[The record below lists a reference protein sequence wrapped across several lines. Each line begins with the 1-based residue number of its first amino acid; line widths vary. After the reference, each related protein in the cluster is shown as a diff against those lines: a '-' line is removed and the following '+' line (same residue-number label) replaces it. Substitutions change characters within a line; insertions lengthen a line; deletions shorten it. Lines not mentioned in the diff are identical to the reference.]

1 MLDLAPLSILLSR
14 LASVP
19 MIRTV
24 LEAVD
29 VLDTKKDEVI
39 EAFDRWAIENW
50 LISAIL
56 LGAAIVLFMLRR
68 PIAKGILYVLL
79 TRTRH
84 RYPEAYKAMRE
95 EMYKPLGC
103 LFPALLLSIS
113 ASLATFIPEPW
124 DKITVR
130 VFDTIVTVTAFWLLY
145 KTAMYVG
152 IIVMRRPTKTGLPIG
167 DTGAKFVV
175 SMTRVAII
183 VIGVFVV
190 LSLWVKNVAGLVTGL
205 GIGGLAISL
214 ASQDLLA
221 NFLGSLALLLD
232 EPFKVGDWIITSH
245 GEGTVEEIGMRSSKL
260 RMFDGGQMT
269 IPNKELASCA
279 IINSSNRERR
289 RAEMRLTLPWEM
301 SSEQCDEFRERL
313 AVLLDSIEPITTV
326 QFIEIDHLKP
336 EGMELY
342 IRYFTG
348 EDFDEAWKTRTEVNR
363 GMMKIADEMNLHL
376 YIPGHIIL
384 IGDETND

>member
-1 MLDLAPLSILLSR
+1 MLIQAPLAMLLKQV
-14 LASVP
+14 ATVP
-19 MIRTV
+19 AVLTV
-24 LEAVD
+24 LDAKE
-29 VLDTKKDEVI
+29 EVI
-39 EAFDRWAIENW
+39 EAFDRWATENW
-50 LISAIL
+50 LTSAIL
-56 LGAAIVLFMLRR
+56 LVVAVVLFIFRKPL
-68 PIAKGILYVLL
+68 AKGALHILL
-79 TRTRH
+79 TRTRRH
-84 RYPEAYKAMRE
+84 YPEAYKSMRE

-103 LFPALLLSIS
+103 LVPAFLLSIS
-113 ASLATFIPEPW
+113 ASLASFIPEPW
-124 DKITVR
+124 DKITSR
-130 VFDTIVTVTAFWLLY
+130 IFDTIVTIAAFWLLY

-152 IIVMRRPTKTGLPIG
+152 IIIMRRPTKTGLPIG

-190 LSLWVKNVAGLVTGL
+190 LSLWVKNVSGLITGL

-245 GEGTVEEIGMRSSKL
+245 GEGDVEEVGMRSSKL
-260 RMFDGGQMT
+260 RTFDGAQMI
-269 IPNKELASCA
+269 IPNKELANIV

-301 SSEQCDEFRERL
+301 TSEQTDEFLERIAL
-313 AVLLDSIEPITTV
+313 LLDSIEEIISV
-326 QFIEIDHLKP
+326 QFIEIDNLKP

-348 EDFDEAWKTRTEVNR
+348 EDFVESWKMRTKVNR
-363 GMMKIADEMNLHL
+363 GMMEIADEMNLHL
-376 YIPGHIIL
+376 YIPSHIVL
-384 IGDETND
+384 LGDEANGR

>member
-1 MLDLAPLSILLSR
+1 
-14 LASVP
+14 
-19 MIRTV
+19 
-24 LEAVD
+24 
-29 VLDTKKDEVI
+29 
-39 EAFDRWAIENW
+39 
-50 LISAIL
+50 
-56 LGAAIVLFMLRR
+56 
-68 PIAKGILYVLL
+68 
-79 TRTRH
+79 
-84 RYPEAYKAMRE
+84 
-95 EMYKPLGC
+95 
-103 LFPALLLSIS
+103 
-113 ASLATFIPEPW
+113 
-124 DKITVR
+124 
-130 VFDTIVTVTAFWLLY
+130 
-145 KTAMYVG
+145 MYVG

-384 IGDETND
+384 LGDETND